1 MCMGWG
7 ALQLSSWDTVL
18 TTALLPA
25 QTDVTLVPKTL
36 EIMGDPLGSCGCLP
50 HGALFPMN

>member
-1 MCMGWG
+1 MGWG

-50 HGALFPMN
+50 RGALFPMN

>member
-18 TTALLPA
+18 TTTPLPA
-25 QTDVTLVPKTL
+25 QPDVTLVPKTL